1 MPALSDLPDMT
12 RGRAHQ
18 TLVEASAM
26 EASPAATHDPE
37 AWVERVA
44 ASLRT
49 EREGIREFLAVQE
62 QRLEQAEAAL
72 QESLERLEDAVTS
85 PPAEASDATD
95 GDNVDQEY
103 KRRYEMAL
111 DDLRELKAS
120 NSILQEQLARAR
132 SNASALAKEARSPG
146 APLDW
151 ESEKLRILAA
161 LESDLDVSNAER
173 RVERLKME
181 DVIRATD
188 QIIAKKDN
196 EIRELREQLA
206 KSDDGGQADAAQA
219 AAVTKAVDSD
229 AAIQEER
236 KRLKQ
241 IEQQWQSKL
250 SQAEIELSLERA
262 KLARERNELEE
273 RLRSAENVVSKAA
286 ALADAADEA
295 SRPSRSRWMSRL
307 GLTDADRER
316 GRRG

>member
-1 MPALSDLPDMT
+1 
-12 RGRAHQ
+12 
-18 TLVEASAM
+18 M
-26 EASPAATHDPE
+26 EASPAAVHDPA
-37 AWVERVA
+37 AWAERVA
-44 ASLRT
+44 ASLCA

-72 QESLERLEDAVTS
+72 QESLERLEEAVMS
-85 PPAEASDATD
+85 PPTGASAAAD
-95 GDNVDQEY
+95 GDDVDQEY

-111 DDLRELKAS
+111 DDLRELKS
-120 NSILQEQLARAR
+120 NNAALQEQLARAR
-132 SNASALAKEARSPG
+132 SSASVLAKQTRSPG

-161 LESDLDVSNAER
+161 LESDLDVNDQER
-173 RVERLKME
+173 RAERLKME

-188 QIIAKKDN
+188 LMIAKKDD
-196 EIRELREQLA
+196 EIRELQERLA
-206 KSDDGGQADAAQA
+206 ALGGDGQTDPAQV
-219 AAVTKAVDSD
+219 AAVTKAIDTD
-229 AAIQEER
+229 AAVQEER

-241 IEQQWQSKL
+241 LEQQWQSKL

-262 KLARERNELEE
+262 KLARERAELEE

-286 ALADAADEA
+286 ALANAADEA